1 MELIICKDYEEL
13 SQKASEI
20 IISML
25 KENPKSILGL
35 ATGSTPEGMYANLV
49 KANEN
54 NEISFK
60 DVKTFNLDEYYGLDP
75 ENDQSY
81 RYFMNDKL
89 FNHVDINKE
98 YTRVPSGTIE
108 NPEEYG
114 KKYDEE
120 IENAGGTDIQV
131 LGIGANGH
139 IGFNEPSDVFTPET
153 HLVKLT
159 EKTISDNS
167 RFFENIDDVPK
178 EAITMGMKS
187 IMSAKKVLL
196 IANGK
201 NKADAIYKTLRGP
214 IDPKVP
220 ASILQVHPD
229 LVVIL
234 DEDAASLL

>member
-1 MELIICKDYEEL
+1 MELIICKDYEDL

-108 NPEEYG
+108 NPGEYG

-120 IENAGGTDIQV
+120 IENTGGTDIQV

-201 NKADAIYKTLRGP
+201 NKADAIYKSLRGP